1 MINAIEQ
8 VLIERG
14 FVELSDNSKGSPQA
28 ASAGCSGGRS
38 DCCTRVCS
46 ADQNYVSTAEAWEQF
61 LDIQGGEVQY

>member
-1 MINAIEQ
+1 MSNAIEKEF
-8 VLIERG
+8 IERG
-14 FVELSDNSKGSPQA
+14 FVELIDKSKESPQA

-46 ADQNYVSTAEAWEQF
+46 ADKNYVSSADAWEQF

>member
-1 MINAIEQ
+1 MTDVIEQ
-8 VLIERG
+8 VFIERG
-14 FVELSDNSKGSPQA
+14 FVELSDNIKGSPQD

-46 ADQNYVSTAEAWEQF
+46 TDQNYASTAEAWEQF